1 MIFLV
6 ILILIKVISQALLK
20 KESLKNNNAKS
31 SHYLLKM
38 LTSYRVILAYILS
51 FLNLFIWV
59 IALSEVTLVYAV
71 IFSSISYI
79 LILFVDKFLFNI
91 QINWNKIIGSIL
103 IIISVI
109 LFVYD

>member
-6 ILILIKVISQALLK
+6 ILIIIKVISQALLK
-20 KESLKNNNAKS
+20 KESLKNYNTKS
-31 SHYLLKM
+31 SHYLLTM
-38 LTSYRVILAYILS
+38 LSSYRVILAYILS

-59 IALSEVTLVYAV
+59 IALSEVTLAYAV

-79 LILFVDKFLFNI
+79 LILFIDKFFFKI
-91 QINWNKIIGSIL
+91 KINWNKILGSIL